1 MISRKLILAGAA
13 ILALSGVAQAQN
25 FVSTTQTGVINSS
38 TTSQSGGFLNVA
50 GLNQIGVFNSGTVG
64 QSSLGVNASQ
74 VNQLS
79 FFGSNTAAIG
89 QAGII
94 NLSGVNQ
101 VHFP

>member
-25 FVSTTQTGVINSS
+25 AVTTTQIGVVNSS
-38 TTSQSGGFLNVA
+38 TTSQSGGVLNLA
-50 GLNQIGVFNSGTVG
+50 SLNQIGVVNSGTVA
-64 QSSLGVNASQ
+64 QSSFGLNASQ